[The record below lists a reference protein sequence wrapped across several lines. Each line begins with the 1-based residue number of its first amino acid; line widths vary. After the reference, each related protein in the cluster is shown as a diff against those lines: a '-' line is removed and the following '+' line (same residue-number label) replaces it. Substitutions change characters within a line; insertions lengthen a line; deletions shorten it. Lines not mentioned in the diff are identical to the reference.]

1 MIHKNGVGQVSELDF
16 SDIYVI
22 EKWIKKYI
30 YEIKTIKPQLCR
42 CKYDILRIKWHE
54 IIYWFSLLCNRI
66 IKDKKI
72 SVENFIDSI
81 MKVIESYELI
91 IKEDPTMSTK
101 IFSLFRELH
110 KVTTNE
116 FASECEEFIEHFNEN
131 KMSVNELL
139 DKIGE
144 SLYTV
149 LINTIF
155 ELHEISV
162 KCENAE
168 YCELSDVKEDESIR
182 FLINNLYNLNSY
194 SIFKLKKFIEILNVD
209 VSKIDFIADF
219 KYFEEDSINPNI
231 IKMLEEAKTKFKS
244 LTITNVNS
252 RLLQI
257 MHDKFENDIA

>member
-1 MIHKNGVGQVSELDF
+1 MLYKNDVGQISELDF

-30 YEIKTIKPQLCR
+30 YEVKTIKPQLCR

-54 IIYWFSLLCNRI
+54 IIYWFSLLCNKI

-72 SVENFIDSI
+72 SVESFIDSV
-81 MKVIESYELI
+81 MKVIETYETVIL
-91 IKEDPTMSTK
+91 EDPSMSKK
-101 IFSLFRELH
+101 IYSLFRELH

-116 FASECEEFIEHFNEN
+116 FATECEELIEDFNNN
-131 KMSVNELL
+131 KYSVNELI

-162 KCENAE
+162 KCENADN
-168 YCELSDVKEDESIR
+168 CELSDVKEDESVR
-182 FLINNLYNLNSY
+182 FLINDLYNLNSY

-219 KYFEEDSINPNI
+219 KYFEEDSMNPNI
-231 IKMLEEAKTKFKS
+231 IKMLEMAKTQFKS
-244 LTITNVNS
+244 ITITNVNNKNYQYIS
-252 RLLQI
+252 T
-257 MHDKFENDIA
+257 KFEKEIV